1 MFIITSKKKDIRAIS
16 GTNNDVDF
24 HNKLFDTDD
33 CVITFQPD
41 PTPEEIEAQSA
52 QRKLDEAEAKIKR
65 EAEEK
70 EEALIQQKLREIGR
84 AELVK
89 EGKLEANIEEV

>member
-1 MFIITSKKKDIRAIS
+1 MFIITSKKKDIKAIS

-41 PTPEEIEAQSA
+41 PTPEEIVAQKA
-52 QRKLDEAEAKIKR
+52 QQILDEAEAKIKR

-70 EEALIQQKLREIGR
+70 EEALVQQKLRSWAR

-89 EGKLEANIEEV
+89 EGKLE

>member
-1 MFIITSKKKDIRAIS
+1 MFIITSKKLGIQAIS
-16 GTNNDVDF
+16 GTNNDVEF

-33 CVITFQPD
+33 CLITWQDD

-70 EEALIQQKLREIGR
+70 EQALIKAKLDEMAR

-89 EGKLEANIEEV
+89 EGKIE